1 MGMLLRRHYPQA
13 PEPVVEVSENPSTL
27 SDSTL
32 SDMTVQEL
40 RGIAKENGVTGYSGL
55 DKASLI
61 DALEG

>member
-1 MGMLLRRHYPQA
+1 MGMLLRRHHPQT
-13 PEPVVEVSENPSTL
+13 PESVVEVAESP
-27 SDSTL
+27 STL

>member
-13 PEPVVEVSENPSTL
+13 PESVVEVAENPSA
-27 SDSTL
+27 L

>member
-13 PEPVVEVSENPSTL
+13 PEAVVEVAESPSA
-27 SDSTL
+27 L

>member
-13 PEPVVEVSENPSTL
+13 PESVVEVAESPSA
-27 SDSTL
+27 L

>member
-1 MGMLLRRHYPQA
+1 MGMLLRRHHLKA
-13 PEPVVEVSENPSTL
+13 PEPVVEVAESPSA
-27 SDSTL
+27 L

>member
-1 MGMLLRRHYPQA
+1 MGMLLRRYHSKA
-13 PEPVVEVSENPSTL
+13 PEVITETKEKPSA
-27 SDSTL
+27 L

-61 DALEG
+61 DALEE

>member
-13 PEPVVEVSENPSTL
+13 PEPVVEGL
-27 SDSTL
+27 SATSTL

-61 DALEG
+61 DVLEG

>member
-1 MGMLLRRHYPQA
+1 MGMLLRRHHPKTS
-13 PEPVVEVSENPSTL
+13 EPVVEVAESPSA
-27 SDSTL
+27 L

>member
-13 PEPVVEVSENPSTL
+13 PESVVEVAENPSA
-27 SDSTL
+27 L

-40 RGIAKENGVTGYSGL
+40 RGIAKENGVMGYSGL

>member
-13 PEPVVEVSENPSTL
+13 PESVVEVAENP
-27 SDSTL
+27 STL

>member
-13 PEPVVEVSENPSTL
+13 PEPVAEVAESPSAA
-27 SDSTL
+27 L

-61 DALEG
+61 DVLEG

>member
-13 PEPVVEVSENPSTL
+13 PELVVEVAESPSA
-27 SDSTL
+27 L

-55 DKASLI
+55 DKAGLI
-61 DALEG
+61 SALEE

>member
-13 PEPVVEVSENPSTL
+13 PEPVVEVAESPSA
-27 SDSTL
+27 L

-55 DKASLI
+55 DKSGLFR
-61 DALEG
+61 ALF

>member
-1 MGMLLRRHYPQA
+1 MGMLLRRHYLQA
-13 PEPVVEVSENPSTL
+13 PEPGVEVAESPSA
-27 SDSTL
+27 L

>member
-1 MGMLLRRHYPQA
+1 MSMLLRRHYQQA
-13 PEPVVEVSENPSTL
+13 PEPVVEVAENPSA
-27 SDSTL
+27 L

>member
-1 MGMLLRRHYPQA
+1 MGMLLRRHYPQT
-13 PEPVVEVSENPSTL
+13 PEPFVEVTDSS
-27 SDSTL
+27 STL

-40 RGIAKENGVTGYSGL
+40 RGIAKENGLTGYSGL

>member
-13 PEPVVEVSENPSTL
+13 PEPIVEAAESPSV
-27 SDSTL
+27 L

-40 RGIAKENGVTGYSGL
+40 RGIAKENGLTGYSGL
-55 DKASLI
+55 DKAGLI

>member
-1 MGMLLRRHYPQA
+1 MGMLLRRHHPKA
-13 PEPVVEVSENPSTL
+13 PEAIAETTEKPSAL
-27 SDSTL
+27 SDL
-32 SDMTVQEL
+32 TVQEL

>member
-1 MGMLLRRHYPQA
+1 MGMLLRRHHPKA
-13 PEPVVEVSENPSTL
+13 PEVITEMTEKPSA
-27 SDSTL
+27 L

-61 DALEG
+61 DVLEG

>member
-13 PEPVVEVSENPSTL
+13 PELDVEVS
-27 SDSTL
+27 STL

-40 RGIAKENGVTGYSGL
+40 REIAKEKGVTGYSGL